1 MKRFAL
7 VLAAAALMG
16 CEGAVLVN
24 NRPERTTPGIES
36 PTPAEQTQQA
46 SDTTAADMDL
56 DRAQTAG
63 ATTQPS
69 SADQTVETTNTR
81 IESQSN

>member
-1 MKRFAL
+1 MKRFAIL
-7 VLAAAALMG
+7 LAAAALMG

-24 NRPERTTPGIES
+24 NRPERTAPGMES

-46 SDTTAADMDL
+46 SDTTAADMNV

-63 ATTQPS
+63 ATTQP
-69 SADQTVETTNTR
+69 ADQTVETTNTR

>member
-1 MKRFAL
+1 MERLMAL
-7 VLAAAALMG
+7 LAAAMLVG

-24 NRPERTTPGIES
+24 NRPERNAPRMDS
-36 PTPAEQTQQA
+36 PTPAEQPQQA
-46 SDTTAADMDL
+46 SDLQPSNMDDE

-63 ATTQPS
+63 ATTRP
-69 SADQTVETTNTR
+69 ADQTVETTNTR

>member
-1 MKRFAL
+1 MKRFAVLL
-7 VLAAAALMG
+7 VAAALMG
-16 CEGAVLVN
+16 CESAVLVN
-24 NRPERTTPGIES
+24 NRPDRTAPGMES

-56 DRAQTAG
+56 ERAQTAG

-69 SADQTVETTNTR
+69 ADQTVETSNTR
-81 IESQSN
+81 IESHSN